1 MKFSVKYYLLA
12 FVIAFCFSANA
23 QNGTAETNAQSQAE
37 KANAQNKAEKASALL
52 IPASQTTLPVR
63 CNFLSPIF
71 NRVFTVG
78 GLDSFYNQLL
88 QLKKGK
94 ITGLRIIHIGDSHV
108 KAGFFPG
115 EIGARMQL
123 FFGAGL
129 RYDAFG
135 IIGASYKSYTRSTEL
150 WNFLSLN
157 KADLYIISLGTNDAQ
172 QGFQPAAFLKD
183 FNTFIAKLRETNP
196 AAKILITTAAGHFIS
211 GYSHPKVLE
220 LNKTLFN
227 YCNDNDLPIWDLY
240 RIGNGITSAYNWKQV
255 GLMTPDGVHFNA
267 KGYKLHGAL
276 LFQALAS
283 GYNQYTSLHQ

>member
-1 MKFSVKYYLLA
+1 MRFSIKYWFLA
-12 FVIAFCFSANA
+12 FTLIVCF
-23 QNGTAETNAQSQAE
+23 TAS
-37 KANAQNKAEKASALL
+37 AQNKSEEKKAQNKTELSTQNPSEKTNALL

-78 GLDSFYNQLL
+78 GLDSFYNQLV

-94 ITGLRIIHIGDSHV
+94 ISGLRVIHIGDSHV

-115 EIGARMQL
+115 EIGHRLQL
-123 FFGAGL
+123 FFGDAL
-129 RYDAFG
+129 HYDAFG
-135 IIGASYKSYTRSTEL
+135 IIGASYKSYIRSNEL
-150 WNFLSLN
+150 WDFLTHN

-172 QGFQPAAFLKD
+172 QGFRPATFLKD
-183 FNTFIAKLRETNP
+183 FNTFISKLRETNP
-196 AAKILITTAAGHFIS
+196 VARILITTAAGHFIN
-211 GYSHPKVLE
+211 GYSHPKVLD

-227 YCNDNDLPIWDLY
+227 YCNDNDIPIWDLY

-255 GLMTPDGVHFNA
+255 GLMTSDGVHFNA

-283 GYNQYTSLHQ
+283 GYNQFAILH